1 MKAEIL
7 SIGTELLLG
16 SISDT
21 NASWL
26 AQRLADLGIDLYY
39 VSQVGDN
46 QGRLEETI
54 RRALARAD
62 LVITSGGL
70 GPTGDDLTRE
80 AISAVIGETMTVQPE
95 LEQELRDRFGRRGV
109 TMPAQN
115 VKQATLIPSARAIPN
130 PIGTAP
136 GWWTQP
142 TQGEFVGKIIV
153 SMPGVPFE
161 MKRMW
166 IEEAEPELAKYGT
179 GLIYSLT
186 IKTVGIGESAA
197 EQLVKHLMEGSNP
210 TLAPY
215 AKPDGVHLRA
225 TAKASTQAEAAALVN
240 ELADKVRAILG
251 PYIYG
256 YNDETLEQAVG
267 KLLLERKM
275 TLGTME
281 SFTGGLV
288 AHNLTNTPG
297 SSGWFQGGIVAYQ
310 TALKQQMGVP
320 AAVIEQYGVISK
332 ECAAAMATAARA
344 CSGASIGLG
353 TTGVAGPDEQE
364 GKPAG
369 TVFLAIDCDG
379 QVRTVEQFYKYP
391 RAEVKRLGAMSA
403 VNMVRRALLRLD

>member
-16 SISDT
+16 DITDT

-26 AQRLADLGIDLYY
+26 AQRLAPLGIDLYY

-54 RRALARAD
+54 RRALSRSD
-62 LVITSGGL
+62 LVITTGGL
-70 GPTGDDLTRE
+70 GPTVDDLTRE
-80 AISAVIGETMTVQPE
+80 AIAAVMGEPMVVQPE
-95 LEQELRDRFGRRGV
+95 LEQQLRERFARRGG
-109 TMPAQN
+109 TMPASN
-115 VKQATLIPSARAIPN
+115 IKQATLIASARILAN
-130 PIGTAP
+130 PIGSAP

-142 TQGEFVGKIIV
+142 KEGEFAGKIIV

-166 IEEAEPELAKYGT
+166 AEEAEPQLAKMGG

-197 EQLVKHLMEGSNP
+197 EEQVRHLMDGSNP

-215 AKPDGVHLRA
+215 AKPDGVYLRA
-225 TAKASTQAEAAALVN
+225 TAKAATRAEAEAMVN
-240 ELADKVRAILG
+240 QLADQVRAALG

-256 YNDETLEQAVG
+256 YNDETLELAVG
-267 KLLLERKM
+267 KLLLEHNM

-281 SFTGGLV
+281 SFTGGLI

-297 SSGWFQGGIVAYQ
+297 SSKWYQGGIVAYQ
-310 TALKQQMGVP
+310 NELK
-320 AAVIEQYGVISK
+320 EQYGVPAEIIAQHGVISA
-332 ECAAAMATAARA
+332 ECAAAMATAARR
-344 CSGASIGLG
+344 STGASVGLG

-369 TVFLAIDCDG
+369 TCFLAVDFNGEI
-379 QVRTVEQFYKYP
+379 RTVEQFFKYP
-391 RAEVKRLGAMSA
+391 RAEVKRLGAMGA
-403 VNMVRRALLRLD
+403 VNMVRRMLLRLE

>member
-16 SISDT
+16 DITDT

-26 AQRLADLGIDLYY
+26 AQRLAPLGIDLYY
-39 VSQVGDN
+39 ISQVGDN
-46 QGRLEETI
+46 QSRLAETL
-54 RRALARAD
+54 RRALGRAD
-62 LVITSGGL
+62 LVVTTGGL
-70 GPTGDDLTRE
+70 GPTSDDLTRE
-80 AISAVIGETMTVQPE
+80 AIAEVMGEPMVVQPE
-95 LEQELRDRFGRRGV
+95 LEQQLRDRFERRGV
-109 TMPAQN
+109 TMPPSN
-115 VKQATLIPSARAIPN
+115 VKQATLIASARILPN
-130 PIGTAP
+130 PIGSAP

-142 TQGEFVGKIIV
+142 QAGEFAGRIIV

-166 IEEAEPELAKYGT
+166 SEEAEPQLAQLGS

-197 EQLVKHLMEGSNP
+197 EEMVRHLMDGSNP

-225 TAKASTQAEAAALVN
+225 TAKAATRAEAEAMVN
-240 ELADKVRAILG
+240 ALADQVRAALG

-267 KLLLERKM
+267 KLLLEHGM

-281 SFTGGLV
+281 SFTGGLI
-288 AHNLTNTPG
+288 AHNLTNVPG
-297 SSGWFQGGIVAYQ
+297 SSKWFNGGIVAYQ
-310 TALKQQMGVP
+310 NELKQQMGVP
-320 AAVIEQYGVISK
+320 AEIIAQHGAVSAQ
-332 ECAAAMATAARA
+332 CAAAMATAARQRT
-344 CSGASIGLG
+344 GANIGIG

-364 GKPAG
+364 GKAAG
-369 TVFLAIDCDG
+369 TVFLGIDLDG
-379 QVRTVEQFYKYP
+379 QVRTIEQFYKYP
-391 RAEVKRLGAMSA
+391 RAEVKRLGAMAA

>member
-16 SISDT
+16 DITDT

-26 AQRLADLGIDLYY
+26 AQRLAPLGIDLYY
-39 VSQVGDN
+39 ISQVGDN
-46 QGRLEETI
+46 VGRISETI
-54 RRALARAD
+54 ARALGRAD
-62 LVITSGGL
+62 LVITTGGL
-70 GPTGDDLTRE
+70 GPTSDDLTRE
-80 AISAVIGETMTVQPE
+80 AIAAVIGEPMVVQAE
-95 LEQELRDRFGRRGV
+95 LEQQLRDRFARRGV
-109 TMPAQN
+109 TMPASN
-115 VKQATLIPSARAIPN
+115 VKQATLIASARILPN
-130 PIGTAP
+130 PIGSAP

-142 TQGEFVGKIIV
+142 QEGAFAGRIIV

-166 IEEAEPELAKYGT
+166 TAEAEPQLAQLGS

-197 EQLVKHLMEGSNP
+197 EEMVRHLMDGSNP

-225 TAKASTQAEAAALVN
+225 TAKAATRNAAEAMVN
-240 ELADKVRAILG
+240 ALADQVREVLG

-267 KLLLERKM
+267 KLLLEHQL

-281 SFTGGLV
+281 SFTGGLI
-288 AHNLTNTPG
+288 AHNLTNVPG
-297 SSGWFQGGIVAYQ
+297 SSKWYNGGIVAYQ
-310 TALKQQMGVP
+310 NTLKQQMGVP
-320 AAVIEQYGVISK
+320 ADIIAQHGVISAQ
-332 ECAAAMATAARA
+332 CAAAMATAARQRT
-344 CSGASIGLG
+344 GADVGIG

-364 GKPAG
+364 GKAAG
-369 TVFLAIDCDG
+369 TVFLSVDFGG
-379 QVRTVEQFYKYP
+379 QVRTIEQFYKYP
-391 RAEVKRLGAMSA
+391 RAEVKRLGAMAA